1 MTQATG
7 KLRWWIVFGLIGPI
21 TFTMSLD
28 RTAIVVAAPTIQHEY
43 GLSLFQM
50 SLILTSFNWTYAS
63 LQVPAG
69 WLAQRFGPRR
79 ALAWA
84 NLAWSVLTLAT
95 PLGFSVQSFV
105 AIRMLLGA
113 GQAAD
118 WPASILALKRWFP
131 RQERSKGNSVLLGG
145 LYLGPIAAA
154 PLTTMVIASFGW
166 RWAFYLFG
174 VLGVGLGL
182 AWWHWFRDDPR
193 QHARITPGEASYIAA
208 GQDEDVGAGGSF
220 WRCLGSFRFW
230 AIGMQYFFLVLVQSF
245 YTTWLPT
252 YLMSVRHTSLKEMG
266 VFASLPWVALFVMV
280 FVAGAVADRIERTT
294 GSVWWAR
301 VPAAILGFIVSAGA
315 LIAASRTADVGAMMA
330 LLCVSLG
337 AVGLTQVSIW
347 SATQDLGGRS
357 TGVVS
362 GWANCW
368 GNSAGFVGPVLTALL
383 VRWTGGWSG
392 ALLGIALAGGAGA
405 VLWLFV
411 QPQRRLEA
419 LEDLVLPPP
428 RGPAVEG
435 QSMTALR

>member
-1 MTQATG
+1 MVAEPAG
-7 KLRWWIVFGLIGPI
+7 RLRWLMVFGLIAPI
-21 TFTMSLD
+21 TFVMSLD

-43 GLSLFQM
+43 GLSLVQM
-50 SLILTSFNWTYAS
+50 SLVLTSFSWTYAA

-69 WLAQRFGPRR
+69 WLAQRVGPRR
-79 ALAWA
+79 ALAGA
-84 NLAWSVLTLAT
+84 SLLWSVLTLAT
-95 PLGFSVQSFV
+95 PFGHGVRSFI

-118 WPASILALKRWFP
+118 WPASVLALRRWFP

-154 PLTTMVIASFGW
+154 PLTTAVIASLGW

-174 VLGVGLGL
+174 AAGLVLAT
-182 AWWHWFRDDPR
+182 AWWRWFRDSPK
-193 QHARITPGEASYIAA
+193 QHARITAAEAAYIAA
-208 GQDEDVGAGGSF
+208 GQDAEPPGGRNGSF
-220 WRCLGSFRFW
+220 ARCLRSFRFW
-230 AIGMQYFFLVLVQSF
+230 AIGMQYFCLVLVQSF

-252 YLMSVRHTSLKEMG
+252 YLMSERHMSLAQMG

-280 FVAGAVADRIERTT
+280 FVAGALADAVERAT
-294 GSVWWAR
+294 GSIWRAR
-301 VPAAILGFIVSAGA
+301 VPAAITGFVVSAGG
-315 LIAASRTADVGAMMA
+315 LIAASRTGDVTAMMV
-330 LLCVSLG
+330 LLCTSLG

-347 SATQDLGGRS
+347 SATQDLGRGA

-368 GNSAGFVGPVLTALL
+368 GNSAGFVGPLLTALL
-383 VRWTGGWSG
+383 VRWTGGWTG

-411 QPQRRLEA
+411 QPQRPLGA
-419 LEDLVLPPP
+419 LADRAPE
-428 RGPAVEG
+428 PAFAHR
-435 QSMTALR
+435 QQA